1 MAAGLVNDV
10 IPAERLLTHAREAA
24 LAVAALPVESV
35 RITKE
40 LLRRPNARA
49 LEERMAEEL
58 RIFGERLQSPEA
70 KAAMGAFFQKKK
82 GQGGAP

>member
-1 MAAGLVNDV
+1 
-10 IPAERLLTHAREAA
+10 
-24 LAVAALPVESV
+24 V

-40 LLRRPNARA
+40 LLKRSHARE

-82 GQGGAP
+82 G